1 MPLRHRAL
9 SSAAVVSSGLV
20 LAVLWAPWARTGAV
34 TRSAFGLVA
43 ALRGAGLLRGAPAR
57 ALFWVVALVPGLT
70 AATWVLWAA
79 RYRRAA
85 AATAAVAGALV
96 AGASLA
102 VRAVAADVA
111 APSLTWATIA
121 AAGSVAI
128 GVLALVTDHRRAM
141 A

>member
-1 MPLRHRAL
+1 MSFRRRAL
-9 SSAAVVSSGLV
+9 SSAVVVGPGLV
-20 LAVLWAPWARTGAV
+20 LAALWVPWARTGAV

-43 ALRGAGLLRGAPAR
+43 ALRSAGLLHGAPAR
-57 ALFWVVALVPGLT
+57 ALFAVVALVPGLT

-85 AATAAVAGALV
+85 AATAVVAGALV

-111 APSLTWATIA
+111 APSLTWATVAAVGCIA
-121 AAGSVAI
+121 PGALV
-128 GVLALVTDHRRAM
+128 LVTDHRKAV